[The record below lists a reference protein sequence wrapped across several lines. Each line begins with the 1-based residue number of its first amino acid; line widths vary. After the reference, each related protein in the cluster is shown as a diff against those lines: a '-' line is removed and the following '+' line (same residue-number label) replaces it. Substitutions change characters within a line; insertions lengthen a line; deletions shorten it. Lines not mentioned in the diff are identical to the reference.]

1 MITRKSPI
9 SPKSIY
15 LTPTYN
21 SMADDAHKGF
31 VGLIS
36 LIAPLLGFFG
46 LNNCAFFRTF
56 AP

>member
-15 LTPTYN
+15 LIPTHN
-21 SMADDAHKGF
+21 SKADDAHKGF

>member
-9 SPKSIY
+9 SPNSVY
-15 LTPTYN
+15 LTPTHN
-21 SMADDAHKGF
+21 NMADDAHKGF

-36 LIAPLLGFFG
+36 LIAGFFG